1 MDYLNQLD
9 KIGCAIVSPTEHYAP
24 VDVDLFAL
32 RDVTGTIENVALVA
46 SSIMCKKLAER
57 PDALLLDV
65 KMGKGAFFKSLSD
78 AASLASTMVAIGE
91 DAGIATCCMVSS
103 MDQPLGSA
111 VGSLLETREAIQILG
126 GHDTEWSELSDAE
139 SIEEVKDLT
148 LAQVS
153 MMLGLGGFAESYSEG
168 YEMAREKLES
178 GECLHKF
185 ADLVEA
191 QGGDPSV
198 VYDLDAIPLPDIKQ
212 EFVAPFDCIIEDIDA
227 QQIGLAS
234 VRLGAGRHYADDEI
248 DLRAGL
254 ILHRSMG
261 GVVKKGQ
268 PVFTAY
274 VGIAPALE
282 DHEVRLSEGFELA
295 KLAFK
300 LVPEDSPYVLI
311 RDKKRIEYF
320 VDRTGVRPFEIIKDA

>member
-1 MDYLNQLD
+1 MDYLNQLE
-9 KIGCAIVSPTEHYAP
+9 KIGCAIVAPTEDYAP
-24 VDVDLFAL
+24 VDLDLFAL

-126 GHDTEWSELSDAE
+126 GRETSWLDLVDAE
-139 SIEEVKDLT
+139 AIEEVKELT

-153 MMLGLGGFAESYSEG
+153 MMLGLGGFADSFTEG
-168 YEMAREKLES
+168 YEMAKEQLES
-178 GECLHKF
+178 GVCLHKF

-198 VYDLDAIPLPDIKQ
+198 VYNLDEMPLPDSKQ
-212 EFVAPFDCIIEDIDA
+212 VFVAPFDCIIEDIDA

-248 DLRAGL
+248 DVLAGL
-254 ILHRSMG
+254 ILHCSMG
-261 GVVKKGQ
+261 RVVKKGE

-274 VGIAPALE
+274 VGVAPSLE
-282 DHEVRLSEGFELA
+282 DPSVRLTEGFELA
-295 KLAFK
+295 KLAFD
-300 LVPEDSPYVLI
+300 LVPAESPYVLI
-311 RDKKRIEYF
+311 KDKKRIEYF
-320 VDRTGVRPFEIIKDA
+320 VDRAGVRPFEIIKDA